1 MEPVETGVVGVG
13 SMGDHHA
20 RIYDELG
27 DTELVGVS
35 DADEGAARE
44 TAARYGTVARDWEDL
59 LEAVDA
65 VSIAVPTEYHY
76 DLARDCIERGIP
88 VLVEKPFV
96 EHSARGQELVELAED
111 NWVPIQVGH
120 VERFNPAVDVLR
132 RYVQGLDI
140 IAVSAQRCNPPP
152 TGRDIDDSAVLDLMI
167 HDLDVLLSLVDAPIK
182 DVSSLHTR
190 DGRYATAELQFGD
203 DTIGQ
208 LTASRVS
215 QRRSREITVTAE
227 ECLVHVDYDAQTVE
241 VHERPDADR
250 SPSEEKVV
258 KQLSVDEGDPLK
270 RELRS
275 FADVVR
281 NGGTP
286 VVSGEDG
293 LRVVELAQRID
304 RHEIAAAN
312 RGDV

>member
-1 MEPVETGVVGVG
+1 MKPVETGVVGVG

-20 RIYDELG
+20 RIYAELG
-27 DTELVGVS
+27 DTELVGVT
-35 DADEGAARE
+35 DADDQAARE

-59 LEAVDA
+59 LDRVDA

-96 EHSARGQELVELAED
+96 ERSARGRELLALAEE
-111 NWVPIQVGH
+111 NGVPVQVGH

-132 RYVQGLDI
+132 RYVQGLDV
-140 IAVSAQRCNPPP
+140 IAVSARRCNPPP
-152 TGRDIDDSAVLDLMI
+152 AGRDIDDSAVLDLMI
-167 HDLDVLLSLVDAPIK
+167 HDLDVLLSLVEGDVES
-182 DVSSLHTR
+182 VSSLHTR
-190 DGRYATAELQFGD
+190 GGRYATAELQFDD

-215 QRRSREITVTAE
+215 QRRARELTVTADD
-227 ECLVHVDYDAQTVE
+227 CLVHVDYDAQTVE
-241 VHERPDADR
+241 VHEQ
-250 SPSEEKVV
+250 PSGNHTPGEEKVV
-258 KQLSVDEGDPLK
+258 KQLAVDEDEPLK

-286 VVSGEDG
+286 VVSGRDG
-293 LRVVELAQRID
+293 LRVVELAQRLD
-304 RHEIAAAN
+304 EPPVAAAN
-312 RGDV
+312 RGDD